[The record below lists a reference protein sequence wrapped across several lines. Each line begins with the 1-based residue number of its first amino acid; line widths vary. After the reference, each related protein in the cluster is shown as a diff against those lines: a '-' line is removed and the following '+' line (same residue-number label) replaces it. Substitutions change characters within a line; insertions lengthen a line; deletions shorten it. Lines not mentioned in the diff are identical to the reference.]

1 MDLLWRENM
10 LGYKRILIAT
20 DLSPQGKKTLEGAL
34 SMSKDSGA
42 DVYIIHVLERSPIS
56 YGGEFSIPMD
66 TNVEQTIE
74 AQALAMLQQI
84 AEKYKVDEN
93 HLHLGNGSV
102 KTEVT
107 TFAKKVKADL
117 IVVGSHGGGTIGVLL
132 GSRAN
137 AILHQAQCDVWV
149 FKENK

>member
-1 MDLLWRENM
+1 M

-20 DLSPQGKKTLEGAL
+20 DLSPQGRKTLESAL
-34 SMSKDSGA
+34 SMAKESGA
-42 DVYIIHVLERSPIS
+42 DVYIIHVLERSPVS

-66 TNVEQTIE
+66 PNVEQTIE
-74 AQALAMLQQI
+74 TQARTMLDQI
-84 AEKYKVDEN
+84 AEKYGIDSG
-93 HLHLGNGSV
+93 HIYLGSGSV
-102 KTEVT
+102 KTEVSQY
-107 TFAKKVKADL
+107 AQKIQCDL

-137 AILHQAQCDVWV
+137 AILHHAKCDVWV